1 MCDCAY
7 SWYSNLLRCL
17 LRWNACTS
25 HITRDRTN
33 TAKCMHQIQNYY
45 RILGENRRWMGRNL
59 ENSRHRDPIK
69 SISLHSSLH
78 STKYNFNLQQIHVF
92 VMHLM
97 FSIKWDLSCEQL
109 ISQHHSEYETN
120 HLQKILCY
128 IAYIVDFVVVRAVD
142 WIRMT
147 PLSSELLIS
156 MERMLNWECSAKQN
170 CYFGAF
176 CFWLFEV
183 ARDERYFAFIFIH
196 AKASNHC
203 VCAPKPKSK
212 HLAVAENVK
221 IESKIPRCHS
231 KLI

>member
-78 STKYNFNLQQIHVF
+78 STKYNDNLPTNSCLCNAFNVFYKVGFIMWAVDFTTPQQIWNKSFAESSV
-92 VMHLM
+92 L
-97 FSIKWDLSCEQL
+97 
-109 ISQHHSEYETN
+109 T
-120 HLQKILCY
+120 
-128 IAYIVDFVVVRAVD
+128 YIVDFVVVRAVD

-156 MERMLNWECSAKQN
+156 MERMLNWECKAELLLRGFLLLIVWSGERWTVF
-170 CYFGAF
+170 CVHFHPCEAF
-176 CFWLFEV
+176 QSLCLC
-183 ARDERYFAFIFIH
+183 
-196 AKASNHC
+196 S
-203 VCAPKPKSK
+203 
-212 HLAVAENVK
+212 
-221 IESKIPRCHS
+221 
-231 KLI
+231 